1 MKISLLYRLF
11 YGVCKHVSHFFKI
24 FALNKMPSLSF
35 EDSKSAKPIAI
46 VKGGDDDG
54 AILYLREEDLKNKRK
69 GEINP
74 NRYSNELRSL
84 KPTDRIKL
92 ISRLEEARD
101 KGIEPDQ
108 LIGETAIGKQLYERI
123 LSDEVQSKEIVLD
136 SGTFELLPSSDPK
149 KRDVFYIAGASGSGK
164 SYIAKGLGEY
174 YQKLFPE
181 RSVYLISKLE
191 EDSGTLDKMKPKPK
205 RINIQSLV
213 DDYPD
218 LDEFKNCMVIFDDYD
233 TFTGPA
239 EKVVHKL
246 IDDLAT
252 MGRHTCT
259 TILAL
264 SHYLTNYK
272 KTRLLLNEATHI
284 VVYPMAT
291 SYHALSYLLK
301 THIGMTKDDVR
312 DLKKMG
318 RWVCIYKHFPQ
329 YLISSEHARMLVRD

>member
-1 MKISLLYRLF
+1 
-11 YGVCKHVSHFFKI
+11 
-24 FALNKMPSLSF
+24 MPSLSF
-35 EDSKSAKPIAI
+35 DSAKGARPVAI
-46 VKGGDDDG
+46 VKGGDDDQQV
-54 AILYLREEDLKNKRK
+54 LYLHEDDRKSKRA
-69 GEINP
+69 GEITAS
-74 NRYSNELRSL
+74 RYSTELRDL
-84 KPTDRIKL
+84 KPTDRVKL
-92 ISRLEEARD
+92 LSRLEEARS
-101 KGIEPDQ
+101 KGLEPDQ
-108 LIGETAIGKQLYERI
+108 LVGETAIGKQLYERI
-123 LSDEVQSKEIVLD
+123 LTDETKSKDIVLN
-136 SGTFELLPSSDPK
+136 SGSFELLPSPDPK
-149 KRDVFYIAGASGSGK
+149 KREVWYIAGASGSGK

-174 YQKLFPE
+174 YQKLFPD

-191 EDSGTLDKMKPKPK
+191 EDSGTLDKMKPAAK
-205 RINIQSLV
+205 RINIQSLI

-252 MGRHTCT
+252 MGRHTNT
-259 TILAL
+259 TMLCL

-301 THIGMTKDDVR
+301 THIGMGKEDLR
-312 DLKKMG
+312 DIRKLG
-318 RWVCIYKHFPQ
+318 RWVCVYKHFPQ
-329 YLISSEHARMLVRD
+329 FLVAGQYARMLIRD

>member
-1 MKISLLYRLF
+1 
-11 YGVCKHVSHFFKI
+11 
-24 FALNKMPSLSF
+24 MPSLSF
-35 EDSKSAKPIAI
+35 EESKTAKAIAL
-46 VKGGDDDG
+46 VKGGDEDG
-54 AILYLREEDLKNKRK
+54 KILYLHEEDLKNKRNGPIQSSK
-69 GEINP
+69 
-74 NRYSNELRSL
+74 YAMELRGL
-84 KPTDRIKL
+84 KPTERVKL
-92 ISRLEEARD
+92 LSRLEEARD
-101 KGIEPDQ
+101 KGLEPDQ
-108 LIGETAIGKQLYERI
+108 LIGETGLGKQLYERI
-123 LSDEVQSKEIVLD
+123 LTDETARKDVELD
-136 SGTFELLPSSDPK
+136 SGAFELIPSADPK

-174 YQKLFPE
+174 YSRLFPE
-181 RSVYLISKLE
+181 RHVYLVSKLE

-205 RINIQSLV
+205 RINIQSLI

-218 LDEFKNCMVIFDDYD
+218 LDEFKNCMIIFDDYD

-252 MGRHTCT
+252 MGRHTNT
-259 TILAL
+259 TMLCL

-291 SYHALSYLLK
+291 SYHALGYLLK
-301 THIGMTKDDVR
+301 THVGMTKDDVR

-318 RWVCIYKHFPQ
+318 RWVCIFKNYPQ
-329 YLISSEHARMLVRD
+329 WLVASQHARMLIRD

>member
-1 MKISLLYRLF
+1 
-11 YGVCKHVSHFFKI
+11 
-24 FALNKMPSLSF
+24 MPSLSL
-35 EDSKSAKPIAI
+35 EASKGAKAIAL
-46 VKGGDDDG
+46 VKGGDEDG
-54 AILYLREEDLKNKRK
+54 SILYLHDEDMKNKRK
-69 GEINP
+69 GGAIDVKK
-74 NRYSNELRSL
+74 YSTELRGV
-84 KPTDRIKL
+84 KPTERVKL
-92 ISRLEEARD
+92 MARLGEAMQ
-101 KGIEPDQ
+101 KGLEPEQ
-108 LIGETAIGKQLYERI
+108 LIGETGLGKQLYERL
-123 LSDEVQSKEIVLD
+123 LSDTTSSKDVTLE
-136 SGTFELLPSSDPK
+136 SGEFELIPSPDPK
-149 KRDVFYIAGASGSGK
+149 KREVWYIAGASGSGK

-174 YQKLFPE
+174 YQKIFPD
-181 RSVYLISKLE
+181 RSVYLISKLA
-191 EDSGTLDKMKPKPK
+191 EDAGTLDKMKPKAK
-205 RINIQSLV
+205 RINIQTLI
-213 DDYPD
+213 DDFPD

-252 MGRHTCT
+252 MGRHTNT
-259 TILAL
+259 TMLCL

-291 SYHALSYLLK
+291 SYHALQYLLK

-329 YLISSEHARMLVRD
+329 WLISSTTARMLVRD

>member
-1 MKISLLYRLF
+1 
-11 YGVCKHVSHFFKI
+11 
-24 FALNKMPSLSF
+24 MPSLSF
-35 EDSKSAKPIAI
+35 QSSKGAKAIAI
-46 VKGGDDDG
+46 VKGGDNDG
-54 AILYLREEDLKNKRK
+54 DILYLSEEDMKQNRHNGINANK
-69 GEINP
+69 
-74 NRYSNELRSL
+74 YATELRGL
-84 KPTDRIKL
+84 KPAERVRL
-92 ISRLEEARD
+92 IARLEEARA
-101 KGIEPDQ
+101 KGLEPEQ
-108 LIGETAIGKQLYERI
+108 LIGETGLGKQLYERV
-123 LSDEVQSKEIVLD
+123 LADDVTSKDISLD
-136 SGTFELLPSSDPK
+136 SGAFELLPSPDPK
-149 KRDVFYIAGASGSGK
+149 KREVFYIAGASGSGK

-191 EDSGTLDKMKPKPK
+191 EDSGTLDKMKPPPK
-205 RINIQSLV
+205 RINIQSLI

-233 TFTGPA
+233 TFTGPS

-252 MGRHTCT
+252 MGRHTNT
-259 TILAL
+259 TMLCL

-301 THIGMTKDDVR
+301 THIGMTKDDIR

-329 YLISSEHARMLVRD
+329 YLISAQQARMLVRD